1 MYFIDVEAFMSVQ
14 YTPKLMNYNVCTMYM
29 YYDFNVH
36 MHVHVHVG

>member
-1 MYFIDVEAFMSVQ
+1 MYFIDVQACMTVQ
-14 YTPKLMNYNVCTMYM
+14 YTHTCINELCRMYM